1 MRAEKCGEDSE
12 TDRAVTSGGGTTI
25 ETVYQSERPTLL
37 RLAYL
42 MVGSQPVAEDLVHEA
57 FARLVPRFDEVD
69 NPAAYL
75 RTAVSRL
82 CLTWL
87 GRASMERDR
96 LSRIDR
102 PPPLGTP
109 ELDDMLA
116 ALDRLRPERKAVL
129 VLRYYA
135 DLDHAAIAD
144 ALGCPTSTVRTRLH
158 RGLADLRKE
167 LDR

>member
-1 MRAEKCGEDSE
+1 MRAKKRNG
-12 TDRAVTSGGGTTI
+12 SGRPVSPAEAGDIPTI
-25 ETVYQSERPTLL
+25 EVVYQAERGALL

-42 MVGSQPVAEDLVHEA
+42 MVGSQAVAEDLTHEA
-57 FARLVPRFDEVD
+57 FTRLLPRFDEVD
-69 NPAAYL
+69 NPGAFL
-75 RTAVSRL
+75 RTVVSRL

-87 GRASMERDR
+87 GRASMERER
-96 LSRIDR
+96 LGRVDAT
-102 PPPLGTP
+102 PPVGAP
-109 ELDDMLA
+109 ELDEMLD

-144 ALGCPTSTVRTRLH
+144 VLGCPTATVRTRLH
-158 RGLADLRKE
+158 RGLADLRKD